1 MKLAEALILRSD
13 YQKRVEQLKNRLF
26 QNVRV
31 QEGDQPNEEPNILI
45 EELTEILVKL
55 KKLIQ
60 DINRT
65 NLLTEFDK
73 IQSLA
78 DALTTR
84 DLIGQERKIYS
95 ELIEQATE
103 RHDRYSR
110 TEIKYVTI
118 IHVKDTQKR
127 VDELSQKYRLIDMII
142 QELNWKTE
150 FVER

>member
-13 YQKRVEQLKNRLF
+13 YQKRVEQLKHRLI

-31 QEGDQPNEEPNILI
+31 QEGDLPNEEPKLLV
-45 EELTEILVKL
+45 EELTELLVKL
-55 KKLIQ
+55 EKLIQ

-65 NLLTEFDK
+65 NLHTK
-73 IQSLA
+73 IDQSQSLS

-84 DLIGQERKIYS
+84 DIIGQERKIYS

-110 TEIKYVTI
+110 SEIKYVTI
-118 IHVKDTQKR
+118 IQVKDTQKH
-127 VDELSQKYRLIDMII
+127 VDELSQKYRLLDVKI
-142 QELNWKTE
+142 QELNWKTDLIE
-150 FVER
+150 K